1 MTISAGETRY
11 TLSMETVYIDR
22 LFFLNLLIDYF
33 LLLCSGKVCGVPLR
47 RGRYA
52 AAAALGA
59 AYAALTVLPAMG
71 FLTQAPMK
79 LALGVGMA
87 AAAFGGEKRLLRC
100 TVVFFAVSAAFGGAV
115 WAVSMLAGTSYTG
128 RLWLPVSFRTLAVS
142 FAACY
147 AAVSVVFRRSGHRAE
162 RELAALTLGLSGR
175 TVALRALRD
184 TGNALFDPVSGKAVI
199 VAEAAALLPLF
210 PADAASDLLSPDP
223 AELVTRLSR
232 QPGQAGRFRLVPY
245 SAVGTASGLLAAF
258 RPDYVETDGTRGHDC
273 LVALC
278 PTRLS
283 EAGDYAAI
291 I

>member
-22 LFFLNLLIDYF
+22 LFLLNLLVDYF

-59 AYAALTVLPAMG
+59 AYAALSILPALG
-71 FLTQAPMK
+71 FLTEAPMK
-79 LALGVGMA
+79 LALGVGIA

-115 WAVSMLAGTSYTG
+115 WAVSMLGGGGLTG
-128 RLWLPVSFRTLAVS
+128 RLWLPVSFRTLILS

-147 AAVSVVFRRSGHRAE
+147 AAVSVVFRRSGQRAE
-162 RELAALTLGLSGR
+162 REILLLTLTLGGR
-175 TVALRALRD
+175 SATLRALRD
-184 TGNALFDPVSGKAVI
+184 TGNGLFDPVSGRAVV
-199 VAEAAALLPLF
+199 VAETAALLPLF
-210 PADAASDLLSPDP
+210 PPDAAADLLLQDP
-223 AELVTRLSR
+223 AEAVTRLSR
-232 QPGQAGRFRLVPY
+232 RPELAGRLRLVPY
-245 SAVGTASGLLAAF
+245 SAVGTQNGLLAAF
-258 RPDYVETDGTRGHDC
+258 RPDGASADGGRGRDC

-283 EAGDYAAI
+283 EAGDYDAI